1 MITTKVIHHM
11 KILNF
16 KKLVYGNEIS
26 NTNQTQNLFVNDR
39 ICCNK
44 SLFTNVELI
53 IGEAD

>member
-11 KILNF
+11 KILSFN
-16 KKLVYGNEIS
+16 KLVYGNEIS
-26 NTNQTQNLFVNDR
+26 KTNQTQNLFVNDR